1 MFDAIQD
8 AHLSQHRNIGDLDVL
23 LDIAVALG
31 HDRAAFA
38 ERMRGRQ
45 ARQRVQADRDA
56 AMRLGIRSIPTLI
69 VGADLARLQTTPL
82 AALRQR
88 LQRWPRPR
96 PEPDPPASEPPG
108 SFLFNRC
115 PRTDHHLHRYIM
127 NARFTRNLLGLALGA
142 ALSLNAHAHGAPSRA
157 PAPGQEVGI
166 SPWGPDDEIGRLNL
180 ITPESRAAVMSRVT
194 GGKVYDLATEYYM
207 GMPSWQDA
215 GDPRY
220 QFWMTH
226 TPRGT
231 EVDDPMGVGRT

>member
-1 MFDAIQD
+1 
-8 AHLSQHRNIGDLDVL
+8 
-23 LDIAVALG
+23 
-31 HDRAAFA
+31 
-38 ERMRGRQ
+38 
-45 ARQRVQADRDA
+45 
-56 AMRLGIRSIPTLI
+56 
-69 VGADLARLQTTPL
+69 
-82 AALRQR
+82 
-88 LQRWPRPR
+88 
-96 PEPDPPASEPPG
+96 
-108 SFLFNRC
+108 
-115 PRTDHHLHRYIM
+115 M

-231 EVDDPMGVGRT
+231 EVDDPMGVGKDMNAVRSYTGTAFSMYSHTGTHIDALNHFGIHGKIWNGFRADEHLGDRGWKRTGIEKFPPLVARGVLIDVAALKGVDMLPDQYRITRQDLKAGWRGRRPSCGRATSC

>member
-1 MFDAIQD
+1 
-8 AHLSQHRNIGDLDVL
+8 
-23 LDIAVALG
+23 
-31 HDRAAFA
+31 
-38 ERMRGRQ
+38 
-45 ARQRVQADRDA
+45 
-56 AMRLGIRSIPTLI
+56 
-69 VGADLARLQTTPL
+69 
-82 AALRQR
+82 
-88 LQRWPRPR
+88 
-96 PEPDPPASEPPG
+96 
-108 SFLFNRC
+108 
-115 PRTDHHLHRYIM
+115 M

-231 EVDDPMGVGRT
+231 EVDDPMGVGKE